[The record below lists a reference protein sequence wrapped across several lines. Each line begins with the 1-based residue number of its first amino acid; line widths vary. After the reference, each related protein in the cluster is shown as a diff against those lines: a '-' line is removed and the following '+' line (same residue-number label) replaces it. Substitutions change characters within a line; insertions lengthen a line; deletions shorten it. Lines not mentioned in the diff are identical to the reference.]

1 MAVYLDFDNIV
12 ISRYDQ
18 VHGRNSFQKDKARG
32 LDDDKLTTATVDLGA
47 IIDFASSFGTLVL
60 TRAYADWSAD
70 LNANYQGQLVGR
82 AVDLV
87 QLFPAAAY
95 GKNGADIRLAVDAVE
110 DMFRLPD
117 LTHVVIVGGDSD
129 YIALAQRCKRLGRYV
144 VGIGVA
150 GASSRSLAS
159 ACDEFVTYDAL
170 PGIPTVAPAPA
181 KKATK
186 RTKSK
191 EPDDEPEPADTQ
203 AAATG
208 LLERALRIGHEKD
221 DADWLHN
228 SAVKAQ
234 MKRMDPSFSEKSLG
248 FRSFSDFLRSRSD
261 VADLD
266 ESSTTRMVRL
276 HQRGSKPRSDPDV
289 RASGEV
295 PDRVSTYAEAMT
307 ERLYFRQLLS
317 GRDFAQSDMIA
328 QQMRNFSYLIGDRET
343 GDTVVVDPA
352 YAANDLVDILE
363 SDGMKLSG
371 VLVTHHHPDHVGGS
385 MMGFELKGLAELL
398 ERQSVPVHVNSLEA
412 EWVSRVTGIA
422 RSDLTAHEHG
432 DKVNVGDVE
441 IELLHTPGHTPGSQ
455 CFLLDGRL
463 VAGDTLFLEGC
474 GRTDFPGGD
483 VDDMFRSLQQLAAAV
498 RRPDGVS
505 RATGTR
511 WSPARRCRTCG
522 APTTCTGRAI
532 WISGEC

>member
-18 VHGRNSFQKDKARG
+18 VHGRNAFQKDKAARARERQG
-32 LDDDKLTTATVDLGA
+32 RLTEATVDVGA

-70 LNANYQGQLVGR
+70 LNADYRGQLVGR

-150 GASSRSLAS
+150 GAISRSLAA

-181 KKATK
+181 KKTTR
-186 RTKSK
+186 RTPRQ
-191 EPDDEPEPADTQ
+191 EEADDEPEPADPQ

-248 FRSFSDFLRSRSD
+248 FRSFSDFLRARSD
-261 VADLD
+261 VVDLD

-276 HQRGSKPRSDPDV
+276 HKED
-289 RASGEV
+289 E
-295 PDRVSTYAEAMT
+295 
-307 ERLYFRQLLS
+307 
-317 GRDFAQSDMIA
+317 
-328 QQMRNFSYLIGDRET
+328 
-343 GDTVVVDPA
+343 
-352 YAANDLVDILE
+352 
-363 SDGMKLSG
+363 
-371 VLVTHHHPDHVGGS
+371 GG
-385 MMGFELKGLAELL
+385 
-398 ERQSVPVHVNSLEA
+398 
-412 EWVSRVTGIA
+412 
-422 RSDLTAHEHG
+422 
-432 DKVNVGDVE
+432 
-441 IELLHTPGHTPGSQ
+441 
-455 CFLLDGRL
+455 
-463 VAGDTLFLEGC
+463 
-474 GRTDFPGGD
+474 
-483 VDDMFRSLQQLAAAV
+483 
-498 RRPDGVS
+498 
-505 RATGTR
+505 
-511 WSPARRCRTCG
+511 
-522 APTTCTGRAI
+522 
-532 WISGEC
+532 

>member
-1 MAVYLDFDNIV
+1 MPESVTAGDTPRVAVYLDFDNIV

-32 LDDDKLTTATVDLGA
+32 LEDDKLTKATVDLGA

-70 LNANYQGQLVGR
+70 LNAKYQGQLVGR

-170 PGIPTVAPAPA
+170 PGIPTVTPAPA

-186 RTKSK
+186 RTAKSK
-191 EPDDEPEPADTQ
+191 EPDEEPEPDAADTQ

-276 HQRGSKPRSDPDV
+276 HKED
-289 RASGEV
+289 
-295 PDRVSTYAEAMT
+295 
-307 ERLYFRQLLS
+307 
-317 GRDFAQSDMIA
+317 
-328 QQMRNFSYLIGDRET
+328 
-343 GDTVVVDPA
+343 
-352 YAANDLVDILE
+352 
-363 SDGMKLSG
+363 
-371 VLVTHHHPDHVGGS
+371 
-385 MMGFELKGLAELL
+385 
-398 ERQSVPVHVNSLEA
+398 
-412 EWVSRVTGIA
+412 
-422 RSDLTAHEHG
+422 
-432 DKVNVGDVE
+432 
-441 IELLHTPGHTPGSQ
+441 
-455 CFLLDGRL
+455 
-463 VAGDTLFLEGC
+463 
-474 GRTDFPGGD
+474 
-483 VDDMFRSLQQLAAAV
+483 
-498 RRPDGVS
+498 
-505 RATGTR
+505 
-511 WSPARRCRTCG
+511 
-522 APTTCTGRAI
+522 
-532 WISGEC
+532 

>member
-1 MAVYLDFDNIV
+1 MPESVAAGDMARVAVYLDFDNIV

-32 LDDDKLTTATVDLGA
+32 LETDNLTKATVDVGA

-70 LNANYQGQLVGR
+70 LNAGYRGQLVGR

-150 GASSRSLAS
+150 GASSGSLAA

-170 PGIPTVAPAPA
+170 PGIPTVAPEPP
-181 KKATK
+181 KKSTRRA
-186 RTKSK
+186 KSK
-191 EPDDEPEPADTQ
+191 EADDEPEPADPQ

-248 FRSFSDFLRSRSD
+248 FRSFSDFLRARSD
-261 VADLD
+261 VVDLD

-276 HQRGSKPRSDPDV
+276 H
-289 RASGEV
+289 
-295 PDRVSTYAEAMT
+295 
-307 ERLYFRQLLS
+307 
-317 GRDFAQSDMIA
+317 
-328 QQMRNFSYLIGDRET
+328 RE
-343 GDTVVVDPA
+343 
-352 YAANDLVDILE
+352 
-363 SDGMKLSG
+363 S
-371 VLVTHHHPDHVGGS
+371 
-385 MMGFELKGLAELL
+385 
-398 ERQSVPVHVNSLEA
+398 
-412 EWVSRVTGIA
+412 
-422 RSDLTAHEHG
+422 
-432 DKVNVGDVE
+432 
-441 IELLHTPGHTPGSQ
+441 
-455 CFLLDGRL
+455 
-463 VAGDTLFLEGC
+463 
-474 GRTDFPGGD
+474 
-483 VDDMFRSLQQLAAAV
+483 
-498 RRPDGVS
+498 
-505 RATGTR
+505 
-511 WSPARRCRTCG
+511 
-522 APTTCTGRAI
+522 
-532 WISGEC
+532 